1 MNKTEL
7 VKIVAEKS
15 SLTQSDVN
23 KAFDAILETITE
35 SLKSKEEVNLPG
47 FGKFK
52 VSQRAARKGRNPQT
66 GAEIN
71 IAAATV
77 PSFSAGKTLK
87 DAVNT

>member
-23 KAFDAILETITE
+23 KVFDAILETITE
-35 SLKSKEEVNLPG
+35 SLKNKEEVNLPG

-52 VSQRAARKGRNPQT
+52 ASHRAARKGRNPQT